1 MNQVTNLSYAR
12 ADLASATLDSAA
24 LTPLAA
30 GEARLKVDAFS
41 VTANNLTYAVF
52 GDMMQY
58 WNFFPAVAGR
68 GRVPVWGFA
77 RVIESRAPGL
87 AEGRRVYGYLP
98 MSTSFVVEAGG
109 LRAGGFNDVSAHR
122 QPMSPFY
129 NQYVFTD
136 ADPLY
141 TADTE
146 ALQMLFRPLFT
157 TAFLIDDFLDDN
169 ALFGARQVIFS
180 SASAKTAWAAA
191 GQIAARGVPVIG
203 LTSKRNLAFTQ
214 SLGCYARV
222 VAYEDIETLDA
233 AVASAFV
240 DIAGD
245 ADVRRR
251 VHAHFNDALKY
262 SGSVGATHWQ
272 DGDTGGGAPLPG
284 PAPQFF
290 FAPSQIEKRI
300 GDWGGQGFG
309 EKVAAAWRHFL
320 PLAGRITRIVEGDGL
335 DAAQEYF
342 ARFVSGSASADEG
355 YIVRLG

>member
-1 MNQVTNLSYAR
+1 MSQSMDLTVSR
-12 ADLASATLDSAA
+12 ADLSAA
-24 LTPLAA
+24 RLSDAETQPLRE
-30 GEARLKVDAFS
+30 GEARLKVNAFS

-58 WNFFPAVAGR
+58 WNFFPAPAGD

-77 RVIESRAPGL
+77 TVSESRAPGL

-98 MSTSFVVEAGG
+98 MSTSFTAEVGALKGG
-109 LRAGGFNDVSAHR
+109 SFVDVAAHR

-141 TADTE
+141 TPESE

-157 TAFLIDDFLDDN
+157 TAFLIDDFLADSKE
-169 ALFGARQVIFS
+169 FGAKQVIFS

-191 GQIAARGVPVIG
+191 GLIAARGVPVIG
-203 LTSKRNLAFTQ
+203 LTSKRNVAYVE
-214 SLGCYARV
+214 SLGCYAKV

-233 AVASAFV
+233 TVPSAFV

-245 ADVRRR
+245 AKVRARI
-251 VHAHFNDALKY
+251 HKHFNDALKY
-262 SGSVGATHWQ
+262 SCAVGATHWQ
-272 DGDTGGGAPLPG
+272 DGSTAPEKLAG

-290 FAPSQIEKRI
+290 FAPAQIQKRI
-300 GDWGGQGFG
+300 EDWGAQGFA
-309 EKVAAAWRHFL
+309 ERVAAAWRSFL
-320 PLAGRITRIVEGDGL
+320 PTAGRLTKIVEGDGL
-335 DAAQEYF
+335 AAAADAF
-342 ARFVSGSASADEG
+342 AAFVKGTAKADEG
-355 YIVRLG
+355 IVIRLG

>member
-1 MNQVTNLSYAR
+1 MSQSTDLTVSR
-12 ADLASATLDSAA
+12 ADLSVTNIEVTDHP
-24 LTPLAA
+24 PLRE
-30 GEARLKVDAFS
+30 GEARLKVNAFS

-58 WNFFPAVAGR
+58 WNFFPAREGE

-77 RVIESRAPGL
+77 TVIESRAHGL

-98 MSTSFVVEAGG
+98 MSTSFTVEAGSVR
-109 LRAGGFNDVSAHR
+109 LGGFNDMAAHR

-169 ALFGARQVIFS
+169 KQFGASQVIFS

-191 GQIAARGVPVIG
+191 GQIAARGVPVVG
-203 LTSKRNLAFTQ
+203 LTSRRNVAFCE
-214 SLGCYARV
+214 SLGCYAKV

-233 AVASAFV
+233 SVSSVFV

-245 ADVRRR
+245 ANVRGRIHR
-251 VHAHFNDALKY
+251 HFNPSLKY
-262 SGSVGATHWQ
+262 SCAVGATHWQ
-272 DGDTGGGAPLPG
+272 EGGGGGDLAG
-284 PAPQFF
+284 PKSELF
-290 FAPSQIEKRI
+290 FAPSQIGKRI
-300 GDWGGQGFG
+300 AEWGAQGFG
-309 EKVAAAWRHFL
+309 QKVGQAWKTFLPIAARTTKIVESEGLDGAAAAFT
-320 PLAGRITRIVEGDGL
+320 AFVTG
-335 DAAQEYF
+335 AAK
-342 ARFVSGSASADEG
+342 ADEG
-355 YIVRLG
+355 IVIRLG

>member
-1 MNQVTNLSYAR
+1 MSHST
-12 ADLASATLDSAA
+12 DLTVSRTDLTASHIGNTEQP
-24 LTPLAA
+24 PLRE
-30 GEARLKVDAFS
+30 GEARLKVNAFS

-58 WNFFPAVAGR
+58 WNFFPAPEGQ

-77 RVIESRAPGL
+77 TVSESRMPGL

-98 MSTSFVVEAGG
+98 MSTAFTVQPSAVKPS
-109 LRAGGFNDVSAHR
+109 GFNDTTEHR

-136 ADPLY
+136 TDPLY

-157 TAFLIDDFLDDN
+157 TAFLIDDFLADN
-169 ALFGARQVIFS
+169 GDFGAKQIIFS

-191 GQIAARGVPVIG
+191 GQIAARGVTVVG
-203 LTSKRNLAFTQ
+203 LTSRRNVAFTE

-233 AVASAFV
+233 SIASAFV

-245 ADVRRR
+245 ADVRGR
-251 VHAHFNDALKY
+251 VHRHFNPSLKY
-262 SGSVGATHWQ
+262 SCAVGATHWQ
-272 DGDTGGGAPLPG
+272 ESAGGGELPG
-284 PAPQFF
+284 PKPEFF
-290 FAPSQIEKRI
+290 FAPGQIAKRI
-300 GDWGGQGFG
+300 GDWGAQSFG

-320 PLAGRITRIVEGDGL
+320 PIASRLTKVVERDGL
-335 DAAQEYF
+335 DGAASAF
-342 ARFVSGSASADEG
+342 AAFVDGSAKADEG
-355 YIVRLG
+355 TVIRLG

>member
-1 MNQVTNLSYAR
+1 MTHATDLTVSRANLS
-12 ADLASATLDSAA
+12 ATHIGN
-24 LTPLAA
+24 TEHPPLRE
-30 GEARLKVDAFS
+30 GEARLKVNAFS

-58 WNFFPAVAGR
+58 WNFFPATEGQ

-77 RVIESRAPGL
+77 TVSESRVPGL

-98 MSTSFVVEAGG
+98 MSTSFIAQPGTVKTV
-109 LRAGGFNDVSAHR
+109 GFSDMAAHR

-136 ADPLY
+136 TDPLY

-157 TAFLIDDFLDDN
+157 TAFLIDDFLADN
-169 ALFGARQVIFS
+169 DVFGAKQVIFS

-191 GQIAARGVPVIG
+191 GQITSRGVPVVG
-203 LTSKRNLAFTQ
+203 LTSKRNVAFTE

-233 AVASAFV
+233 LVPSAFV

-245 ADVRRR
+245 ADVRGR
-251 VHAHFNDALKY
+251 VHRHFNPSLKY
-262 SGSVGATHWQ
+262 SCAVGATHWQ
-272 DGDTGGGAPLPG
+272 EAGGGGDLPG
-284 PAPQFF
+284 PKPELF
-290 FAPSQIEKRI
+290 FAPGQIGKRI
-300 GDWGGQGFG
+300 GEWGGQSFG
-309 EKVAAAWRHFL
+309 EKVGAAWRTFL
-320 PLAGRITRIVEGDGL
+320 PIASRTTKIVERDGL
-335 DAAQEYF
+335 EGAASAF
-342 ARFVSGSASADEG
+342 TAFVDGSAKADEG
-355 YIVRLG
+355 TIVRLG